1 MLNQST
7 ISNPPVM
14 PGQPGQPIL
23 PIDYT
28 NLGYDSLRQAM
39 LALAQASLP
48 EWTDFSESDL
58 GVLLVELF
66 AYACDITL
74 YYQTRIAGNL
84 FPATSDEPD
93 ALVQLLRLIGYEL
106 HPPTP
111 ATTELRVA
119 FNASDIGTAIVST
132 PMSIPTGTAFSVSLS
147 TGDQFQYETEREIQF
162 LVGQLTTPPD
172 TRGLQYFSPVPVVQ
186 GQTVLGEAVAA
197 SDGSAN
203 QMYPL
208 QNTPVIAGSISVS
221 VIEANGETTYWQE
234 VDTLANSGPTDR
246 HFVVQRDALGT
257 ATLLFGDGNNGLIP
271 SASNAPGTP
280 TNITATYRVGG
291 GPQGNVPVNT
301 PFTALATAT
310 IGATK
315 APITIVQ
322 AVNIQAAAGGNSSE
336 DINRARLFAPHLFRT
351 QERAVTMQ
359 DYIDLALQVPG
370 VGKALAVAVNW
381 NQVVLYIAP
390 TGQVAPPSELLVRD
404 ILAFFEGL
412 RMVSTSINIVGP
424 QPADIYLGANIYAQS
439 YYLQSDVLAAV
450 QQAVANYLDFDAVN
464 FGQSIYLSKVYDAIQ
479 NLPQVASVFIYK
491 FSNNPKT
498 ATPTTPDVAPNGI
511 ITLNPFELP
520 RPGYRDNLSYRP
532 PNLQSPAPIDII
544 IQGGV
549 QR

>member
-1 MLNQST
+1 MLNQ
-7 ISNPPVM
+7 PVM
-14 PGQPGQPIL
+14 PSQPVL

-39 LALAQASLP
+39 LALARASLP

-74 YYQTRIAGNL
+74 YYQTRVAGNL

-119 FNASDIGTAIVST
+119 FNASDITANT
-132 PMSIPTGTAFSVSLS
+132 PIIIPTGTSFSVSLS
-147 TGDQFQYETEREIQF
+147 TGAQLTYETVRDLQIPPN
-162 LVGQLTTPPD
+162 QLTPPD
-172 TRGLQYFSPVPVVQ
+172 AAGLQYFSPVPVVQ
-186 GQTVLGEAVAA
+186 GQTTSNEAVAA
-197 SDGSAN
+197 SDGSPN

-208 QNTPVIAGSISVS
+208 LNAPVIDGSINVT
-221 VIEANGETTYWQE
+221 VLEASGDTTYWQE
-234 VDTLANSGPTDR
+234 VDTLANSGPADR
-246 HFVVQRDALGT
+246 HFVVQRDATGT

-271 SASNAPGTP
+271 PPSNAPGAP
-280 TNITATYRVGG
+280 TNIFATYRVGG
-291 GPQGNVPVNT
+291 GPEGNVPINT
-301 PFTALATAT
+301 KFSLSSTTTPKISDA
-310 IGATK
+310 I
-315 APITIVQ
+315 
-322 AVNIQAAAGGNSSE
+322 NIQAAAGGSSSE
-336 DINRARLFAPHLFRT
+336 DINRARSFAPHLFRT
-351 QERAVTMQ
+351 QERAVTTQ

-370 VGKALAVAVNW
+370 VGKALAVAANW

-404 ILAFFEGL
+404 ILAFFESR
-412 RMVSTSINIVGP
+412 RMVSTNVKIVGP
-424 QPADIYLGANIYAQS
+424 QPADIYLGANIYAQP
-439 YYLQSDVLAAV
+439 YYLQSDVQTAV
-450 QQAVANYLDFDAVN
+450 QQAVASYLDFDAVN
-464 FGQSIYLSKVYDAIQ
+464 FGQPIYLSKIYDAIQ
-479 NLPQVASVFIYK
+479 NLPQVASVYIYK
-491 FSNNPKT
+491 FNNNPNP
-498 ATPTTPDVAPNGI
+498 ASPTVPDVAPNGI

-520 RPGYRDNLSYRP
+520 RPGYRDNPLTPP
-532 PNLQSPAPIDII
+532 PNLKSSAPIDII

>member
-1 MLNQST
+1 MLNQ
-7 ISNPPVM
+7 PVM
-14 PGQPGQPIL
+14 PSQPVL

-39 LALAQASLP
+39 LALARASLP

-119 FNASDIGTAIVST
+119 FNASDIT
-132 PMSIPTGTAFSVSLS
+132 PNASIDIPALTQFSVSLS
-147 TGDQFQYETEREIQF
+147 TGAQLTYETVRDLQI
-162 LVGQLTTPPD
+162 LPKQLTPKPLD
-172 TRGLQYFSPVPVVQ
+172 PAGLQYFSPVPVVQ
-186 GQTVLGEAVAA
+186 GQTINPSTPGGGPSGEPVAA
-197 SDGSAN
+197 SDGSPN
-203 QMYPL
+203 QMYTL
-208 QNTPVIAGSISVS
+208 QNAPVIDGSISVT
-221 VIEANGETTYWQE
+221 VIEANGNQTYWQE
-234 VDTLANSGPTDR
+234 VKTLANSGPADR
-246 HFVVQRDALGT
+246 HFVVQRDATGT

-271 SASNAPGTP
+271 PPANAPGTP
-280 TNITATYRVGG
+280 TNIYATYRVGG
-291 GPQGNVPVNT
+291 GPQGNVPANT
-301 PFTALATAT
+301 PFIPLTTAT
-310 IGATK
+310 IGT
-315 APITIVQ
+315 PPTPLTIVQ

-336 DINRARLFAPHLFRT
+336 DINRARSFAPHLFRT
-351 QERAVTMQ
+351 QERAVTQQ

-404 ILAFFEGL
+404 ILAFFESW
-412 RMVSTSINIVGP
+412 RMVSTSIKVVGP
-424 QPADIYLGANIYAQS
+424 QPADIYLGANIYAQP
-439 YYLQSDVLAAV
+439 YYLQSDVIAAV

-464 FGQSIYLSKVYDAIQ
+464 FGQPIYLSKVYDAIQ

-491 FSNNPKT
+491 FNNTPNPL
-498 ATPTTPDVAPNGI
+498 ATPTSPDVAATGI

-520 RPGYRDNLSYRP
+520 RPGYRDNRSTPP
-532 PNLQSPAPIDII
+532 PNLQSPSPIDII